1 MPDVI
6 DIHDLP
12 NEDIQFI
19 KKIVG
24 LLREKAK
31 TKETGEGK
39 KEVVFSS
46 HDSNVIGKIT
56 REEIYDYL

>member
-12 NEDIQFI
+12 NEDVQFI

-24 LLREKAK
+24 FLREKAN
-31 TKETGEGK
+31 TKKTGEGK
-39 KEVVFSS
+39 KEVVFSF

-56 REEIYDYL
+56 RKEIYDYL